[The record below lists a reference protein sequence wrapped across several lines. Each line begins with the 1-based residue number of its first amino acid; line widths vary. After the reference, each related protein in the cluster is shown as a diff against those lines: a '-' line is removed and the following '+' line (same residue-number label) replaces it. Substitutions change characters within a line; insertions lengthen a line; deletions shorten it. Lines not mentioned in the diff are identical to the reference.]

1 MSIKTFAAAAA
12 VTLLAGAP
20 ALAAQKA
27 PAQSGPKQ
35 PIPYSQLDAYAK
47 ASPKLKASK
56 DWWAGSS
63 QAQTGMS
70 TDAAASAPATTSDP
84 AATMPSSTMPSSTSS
99 GDTAV
104 NPAPSA
110 APPSLPSTPP
120 TDTDPARAA
129 DPMPMTPSA
138 TPTVPPTTPK

>member
-1 MSIKTFAAAAA
+1 MLTKMLAATAAL
-12 VTLLAGAP
+12 TLAAGAP

-27 PAQSGPKQ
+27 APQGGPKQ

-47 ASPKLKASK
+47 ASPKLRASK
-56 DWWAGSS
+56 DWWAGST
-63 QAQTGMS
+63 QAETGLSTDTSAAAPMS
-70 TDAAASAPATTSDP
+70 TQ
-84 AATMPSSTMPSSTSS
+84 PSSTSS

-104 NPAPSA
+104 NPTPMA

-129 DPMPMTPSA
+129 DPMPMTPGTA
-138 TPTVPPTTPK
+138 PTVPPMQPK